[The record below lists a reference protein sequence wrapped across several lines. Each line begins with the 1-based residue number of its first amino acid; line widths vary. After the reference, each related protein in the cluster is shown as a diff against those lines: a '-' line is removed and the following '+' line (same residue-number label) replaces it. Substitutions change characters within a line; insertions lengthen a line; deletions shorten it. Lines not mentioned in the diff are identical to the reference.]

1 MKHFWA
7 IGILILLAIIVYA
20 PLALY
25 LLLRRLD
32 SSGHRSRL
40 DR

>member
-32 SSGHRSRL
+32 SSERRSRL
-40 DR
+40 NR